1 MDGEVDQ
8 YVGGQISQHCH
19 LSVQVVRAYDAAA
32 GGPTGPALRRIG
44 LGDIVTV
51 TVQLTTPDEISG
63 LLVEDWLPAGLE
75 PLDAPPDAPQGAWWA
90 APCALWWRCTSFR
103 RELRTDRVAYYAS
116 YAHAGTHTLSYQ
128 AIAATAGNFSLP
140 PARAMA
146 SLEPDIMGLSS
157 GGDLLVGARGTPH
170 AALPPPPPPRAC
182 PAGCTGRGVC
192 NARTGTCAC
201 DAASAGADCSA
212 PRVAPMLGALGGDHR
227 NRTVAVRGGA
237 SLQIELPLHRALGEA
252 GGGGGDAHA
261 RAPAF
266 AYAVSMRE
274 AALPSASLAL
284 SPLSATAL
292 ALRIAAPDVVE
303 MLRCVNVLVAASD
316 DGVLFTSLR
325 MTVWLLPRGH
335 DGAPAAGSSE
345 ACDSSWDHVAEEATS
360 GRVLAA
366 RLFGLAAAALLC
378 GAAYA
383 AVAPQR
389 ASWHAAGSEAGNE
402 LEKLSSEDASS
413 DHETYEYGGSISEEE
428 KGLEDGSGRLIT

>member
-1 MDGEVDQ
+1 MERWTDRWIDRWVDTYIREQ
-8 YVGGQISQHCH
+8 SVGWLYPSNCH

-75 PLDAPPDAPQGAWWA
+75 PLDAPPNAPQGAWWA
-90 APCALWWRCTSFR
+90 APCALWWRCTFFR
-103 RELRTDRVAYYAS
+103 RELRTDRVAYYATW
-116 YAHAGTHTLSYQ
+116 AHAGTHTLSYQ

-170 AALPPPPPPRAC
+170 AALPPPPPSRAC

-192 NARTGTCAC
+192 NARTGTCTC

-212 PRVAPMLGALGGDHR
+212 PRVAPVLGAPGGGHR

-237 SLQIELPLHRALGEA
+237 SLEIELPLHRALEA
-252 GGGGGDAHA
+252 GGGGGAHA

-303 MLRCVNVLVAASD
+303 LLRCVNVLVAASD
-316 DGVLFTSLR
+316 DGVLFSSLR
-325 MTVWLLPRGH
+325 MSVWLLPHGD
-335 DGAPAAGSSE
+335 DGALAAGGSE
-345 ACDSSWDHVAEEATS
+345 ACESTWDPIAEEATS
-360 GRVLAA
+360 GLVLASG
-366 RLFGLAAAALLC
+366 LFGLVAAALLC
-378 GAAYA
+378 GAACA

-413 DHETYEYGGSISEEE
+413 DHETYGGSISEEE
-428 KGLEDGSGRLIT
+428 DR